1 MSKFLSASR
10 HSVENPD
17 NLEVRPYLNEA
28 VECTRF
34 YSLISLLDICNI
46 HTFSPQIWCSVNGE
60 RRQHGNTRWVRTF
73 LQCFRRSSES
83 TSSGIWSSPLGSF
96 SHLYPTNSPS
106 APATSC
112 SQAHLQVPESCR
124 SDISP
129 VQNCPSLTN
138 MFIVPPRSGTRC
150 CWRRYHCRSGWPGH
164 HHISC
169 CCLKTDC

>member
-1 MSKFLSASR
+1 MSQLPHSAVLSVPDFTASYHCLILTAYMR
-10 HSVENPD
+10 FHHRFGAQSMARDASMGTPGESEHSSNV
-17 NLEVRPYLNEA
+17 
-28 VECTRF
+28 
-34 YSLISLLDICNI
+34 
-46 HTFSPQIWCSVNGE
+46 
-60 RRQHGNTRWVRTF
+60 
-73 LQCFRRSSES
+73 SES
-83 TSSGIWSSPLGSF
+83 TSSGTWSSPLGSF

-129 VQNCPSLTN
+129 VQNCQSLTN

-150 CWRRYHCRSGWPGH
+150 CWRRYHCRSGRPGH